1 MKVLTNNSIFG
12 KNLKYIRECNGF
24 TPKYMAKLLN
34 ITEENLA
41 KMETGQHMDI
51 DGLTVQILLN
61 LLEDERA
68 DLFETIYP

>member
-12 KNLKYIRECNGF
+12 KNLKYIREYNGF

-61 LLEDERA
+61 LLEDEMA